1 MAGFQFAEV
10 TRTLY
15 DAVWTEYCDWGLEL
29 AKTRLGD
36 ASLPAEARE
45 ATWWT
50 LVEALDTYLRL
61 LHPVMP
67 FLTEALW
74 ASFPHAP
81 EDPDLL
87 IVAAW
92 PTPGALDPFADMAV
106 ASLIELVHG
115 TRNARAEA
123 GLDAAAWLPM
133 DVAGPAPL
141 IAAFEDLRA
150 ALERLGRARPLRLH
164 GSRDALVAT
173 GGPGS
178 LTVIARDVEARITA
192 PARAARVP
200 PSQGHRPGSSAGRGS
215 GPGRLGQLRHAR
227 RGRGP
232 RTPAAPELCGQVERG
247 RPDQGRGRRACG
259 ATHHARRH
267 RQGRGRGH

>member
-36 ASLPAEARE
+36 ESLPAETRE

-74 ASFPHAP
+74 ASLPHAP

-92 PTPGALDPFADMAV
+92 PAPGALDPFADMAV

-141 IAAFEDLRA
+141 ITAFEDLRA
-150 ALERLGRARPLRLH
+150 ALERLGRARPLQLH
-164 GSRDALVAT
+164 GNRDALVAI
-173 GGPGS
+173 GGPGT
-178 LTVIARDVEARITA
+178 LTVIVGDVEARITPA
-192 PARAARVP
+192 ADPEAADRDRGRLEKELAEAQGFLAAARARLANEAFVAKAPPAVVEGARAREAELADTV
-200 PSQGHRPGSSAGRGS
+200 A
-215 GPGRLGQLRHAR
+215 RLGALLDR
-227 RGRGP
+227 
-232 RTPAAPELCGQVERG
+232 
-247 RPDQGRGRRACG
+247 
-259 ATHHARRH
+259 
-267 RQGRGRGH
+267 